1 MANKDPVK
9 QTKEQ
14 IKALNDLRK
23 SQGDLNKEQRVMLD
37 NLRKQ
42 LAILNN
48 LDKRQAKLTKEG
60 GVYAD
65 LSKQWATN
73 ALSQNKGQENLSK
86 LQKGQMDMFQ
96 KALGGQLT
104 SVKIGEQKANL
115 EDEISTIG
123 QNYFGKNQAH
133 GVELQEQV
141 KAMIEMLDHIEDV
154 NQAYSGVNNKATEL
168 DKQMGPLKK

>member
-48 LDKRQAKLTKEG
+48 LDKLNPE
-60 GVYAD
+60 V
-65 LSKQWATN
+65 SSN
-73 ALSQNKGQENLSK
+73 SQNFIRLIPSW
-86 LQKGQMDMFQ
+86 
-96 KALGGQLT
+96 
-104 SVKIGEQKANL
+104 
-115 EDEISTIG
+115 
-123 QNYFGKNQAH
+123 
-133 GVELQEQV
+133 
-141 KAMIEMLDHIEDV
+141 
-154 NQAYSGVNNKATEL
+154 
-168 DKQMGPLKK
+168 